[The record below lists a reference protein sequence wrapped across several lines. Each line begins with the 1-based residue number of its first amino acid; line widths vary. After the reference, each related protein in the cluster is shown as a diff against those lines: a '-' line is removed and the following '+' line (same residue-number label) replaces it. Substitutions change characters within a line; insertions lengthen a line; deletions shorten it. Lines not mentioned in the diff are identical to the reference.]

1 MSWHS
6 PGPVENSE
14 MLVRLVFHPVHLHK
28 KKNEIKP
35 NFFSHVHEQGCSIQR
50 AGKLKSDEAHN
61 LVQKFLR
68 VAGDRSW
75 IGTLNG
81 SCVEVRNITTEFQ
94 ANRACA
100 VYDTAEAGNQSHA
113 ELCQTE
119 YVLDE
124 ADQNHLR
131 YELMKAFG
139 GGTIIPPSR
148 LLDGSVWSS
157 LSAEQKDR
165 PRRGL
170 PT

>member
-1 MSWHS
+1 MNWRS

-14 MLVRLVFHPVHLHK
+14 MLARLVFHPVHLLK

-50 AGKLKSDEAHN
+50 ADKLKLEEAHN
-61 LVQKFLR
+61 LIQRFLR
-68 VAGDRSW
+68 VADDRCW

-81 SCVEVRNITTEFQ
+81 NCVDVRNITTQFQ
-94 ANRACA
+94 VNRACA
-100 VYDTAEAGNQSHA
+100 VYDTAEAGNRSHA

-119 YVLDE
+119 HILDE
-124 ADQNHLR
+124 ADQAHLR

-139 GGTIIPPSR
+139 DGNVVPPSQ
-148 LLDGSVWSS
+148 LLDGAVWNS
-157 LSAEQKDR
+157 LPAEHRAR
-165 PRRGL
+165 PRRDL